1 MAHRSNTVSTCATP
15 PFGLSACL
23 HCFALPCLPACLPAV
38 VVDNFLKLAESGWR
52 PTAAEVARDVKRLL
66 GGAYEEFMAK

>member
-1 MAHRSNTVSTCATP
+1 
-15 PFGLSACL
+15 LACL
-23 HCFALPCLPACLPAV
+23 PACIALPCLACLPACLPAV